1 MPELSN
7 RTGPFFEHLHYDARV
22 IVYSFLDLPPISMEG
37 VGFAL
42 SCHKALAE
50 IEYIAVSQ
58 MNDYLQNIRRISSIK
73 LGAVIGMP
81 TFATSATFSMLT
93 EVTVELRFDFV
104 HDLNRQTMAV
114 PRQLIFPL
122 LSMRLD
128 RLKLLYR
135 AGTDLRVFVSPLSR
149 SNNHYKPFDL
159 KLAIR
164 KWMTWN
170 LGYLLGD
177 IVSEIQD
184 IQRHGFVRV
193 GRTKHHFKPIRTR
206 SISLEWSLF
215 AEPSRDPEMTHE
227 SLEYPSRQRCWIRR
241 VTDIPCNH
249 PWPIVIRRWSRNA
262 MSGQL
267 EIYSGNRFHL
277 SRSNKP
283 TTLHHA
289 PQCKHWRHKLQ
300 DLEIRFS
307 TEVEVVPDDFERWR
321 EYSMV
326 GLQAAL
332 EGFPVAAVPKV

>member
-42 SCHKALAE
+42 SCHEALTE
-50 IEYIAVSQ
+50 IEFCAVSQ

-81 TFATSATFSMLT
+81 TFGTSATFSMLT
-93 EVTVELRFDFV
+93 EVTIELPFDFV

-122 LSMRLD
+122 LSMRLY
-128 RLKLLYR
+128 RLRLLYC
-135 AGTDLRVFVSPLSR
+135 AGTYMRVLVSPLSR
-149 SNNHYKPFDL
+149 SNNNYKPFDL

-184 IQRHGFVRV
+184 IQRHGFVKV
-193 GRTKHHFKPIRTR
+193 GRTKHYFGPIRTR

-227 SLEYPSRQRCWIRR
+227 LLEYPSRQKVLDQAC
-241 VTDIPCNH
+241 H
-249 PWPIVIRRWSRNA
+249 
-262 MSGQL
+262 
-267 EIYSGNRFHL
+267 
-277 SRSNKP
+277 
-283 TTLHHA
+283 
-289 PQCKHWRHKLQ
+289 RHT
-300 DLEIRFS
+300 S
-307 TEVEVVPDDFERWR
+307 
-321 EYSMV
+321 
-326 GLQAAL
+326 
-332 EGFPVAAVPKV
+332 